1 MDNLTTE
8 QKCLILYGFFKDRC
22 DLIIDKGCR
31 EYYVPEY
38 VSIDFTTQDNEQVR
52 LTTVHFSDDGGFL
65 LPDECVPGTEITD
78 DEYDR
83 IVDALLSSVLNN
95 SYIRGMD
102 NNKTASTRFRD
113 LRRTTKI
120 NIGVAVLLVA
130 LLSGLFFL
138 INENTRLRRELQRTR
153 TELRTLTGQSATI
166 APADTTAAE

>member
-8 QKCLILYGFFKDRC
+8 QKCLILYGLFKDRR
-22 DLIIDKGCR
+22 DLVIDKGCR

-38 VSIDFTTQDNEQVR
+38 VSIDFTTQDNKQVR

-78 DEYDR
+78 DEYGR
-83 IVDALLSSVLNN
+83 IVDALLSSVLDN

-102 NNKTASTRFRD
+102 NNKTAPTRFRD
-113 LRRTTKI
+113 LKRTTKI
-120 NIGVAVLLVA
+120 NIGVAVLVVA

-138 INENTRLRRELQRTR
+138 INENTRLRRALDRTRIEQRTFP
-153 TELRTLTGQSATI
+153 EQPAVI